1 MSKKSMIQHAFAAT
15 RTLPAPLNNITFSR
29 LFGSVVKFA
38 GHSDVEFI
46 EMDPQRVKLRMKNK
60 RKLQNHI
67 GSVHAVAMS
76 LLAESASGSI
86 VALNLDAD
94 KLALCKGMYVDFTRR
109 TAKGEIFAEATL
121 TDEQVELINST
132 PKGET
137 EVKTVVTDCKGENP
151 VEVKMVWAW
160 VPAKRSKAS

>member
-1 MSKKSMIQHAFAAT
+1 MSKKSMTQHAYAAT
-15 RTLPAPLNNITFSR
+15 RALPAPLNNITFTR

-38 GHSDVEFI
+38 GHSDVEFL
-46 EMDPQRVKLRMKNK
+46 DVSPKRVKLRMKNK
-60 RKLQNHI
+60 RKVQNHI

-86 VALNLDAD
+86 VALNLDAS
-94 KLALCKGMYVDFTRR
+94 KLPLCKAMYVDFTRR
-109 TAKGEIFAEATL
+109 TAKGEIFAEASL
-121 TDEQVELINST
+121 SDEQIELIKT
-132 PKGET
+132 TDKGET
-137 EVKTVVTDCKGENP
+137 EVTTVVTDCKGQNP

>member
-1 MSKKSMIQHAFAAT
+1 MPKKSLVQHAYSVT
-15 RTLPAPLNNITFSR
+15 RSLPAPLNNLAFTR
-29 LFGSVVKFA
+29 LFGGGVKFA
-38 GHSDVEFI
+38 GHSDVEFL
-46 EMDPQRVKLRMKNK
+46 EVGPTRMKLRMKNK
-60 RKLQNHI
+60 RKVQNHI

-86 VALNLDAD
+86 VALNLDAN

-121 TDEQVELINST
+121 TDEQVELIKAT
-132 PKGET
+132 DKGET

-160 VPAKRSKAS
+160 VPVKK